1 MVLIKLHKNKVYR
14 SINYALHFTYFFGTL
29 PGGVN
34 TVFQYDQ
41 TNNPSK
47 AWYGNRRAMVKNHP
61 SFSDIVRKQSWY
73 TYA

>member
-1 MVLIKLHKNKVYR
+1 MILIELNPCNNQQQLC
-14 SINYALHFTYFFGTL
+14 NYITYFLGTL